1 MTPSSAQGS
10 PAAGV
15 APVPLLL
22 NRSEVGAL
30 LSLADCI
37 PAVESAFAAHAT
49 GAAFPPALMH
59 VDADG
64 GEFHYKAGGLR
75 LGERVYTAIKANG
88 GFFQNRARLGLPNIQ
103 GLIILADGS
112 NGCPLAVMDS
122 RDITWLRTAAATAV
136 AAKYLAR
143 PDARVATIAG
153 CGAQGRVQLQA
164 LTMARRL
171 TTVHVW
177 SRDVAKVDA
186 FARQMSAELSLE
198 VVPAP
203 SLAAAVGVSDI
214 VVTCTPARRFFVTQD
229 MVAPGTFI
237 AAVGA
242 DSPDKQEIDP
252 ALLARAAV
260 VCDLTDQCEHVGDL
274 HHAISAGLMK
284 RDQVRGELGAI
295 IAGQVVGRRSPDE
308 IVVFDSTGT
317 ALQDVAAAAAV
328 YERALASGRGLR
340 FPFTA

>member
-1 MTPSSAQGS
+1 MSTPNAS
-10 PAAGV
+10 PRT

-30 LSLADCI
+30 LTLADCI

-75 LGERVYTAIKANG
+75 LGDRVYTAIKANG
-88 GFFQNRARLGLPNIQ
+88 GFFQNRARHGLPNIQ
-103 GLIILADGS
+103 GLIILADGR

-136 AAKYLAR
+136 AANHLAR
-143 PDARVATIAG
+143 PDARVATVAG
-153 CGAQGRVQLQA
+153 CGAQARVQLQA
-164 LTMARRL
+164 LVKVRPL
-171 TTVHVW
+171 TTIHVW
-177 SRDVAKVDA
+177 SRDLAKASA
-186 FARQMSAELSLE
+186 FAAQMSAELGLAVE
-198 VVPAP
+198 PAP
-203 SLAAAVGVSDI
+203 SLPAAAAVSDI
-214 VVTCTPARRFFVTQD
+214 IVTCTPARKFFLERD

-252 ALLARAAV
+252 ELLAGTAV
-260 VCDLTDQCEHVGDL
+260 VCDLTDQCAHVGDL
-274 HHAISAGLMK
+274 HHAIAAGLMTAA
-284 RDQVRGELGAI
+284 QVRGELGAV
-295 IAGQVVGRRSPDE
+295 IAGRVIGRRSPEE
-308 IVVFDSTGT
+308 IIVFDSTGT

-328 YERALASGRGLR
+328 YERALAQGRGLP
-340 FPFTA
+340 FAFTA

>member
-1 MTPSSAQGS
+1 MTSSPSK
-10 PAAGV
+10 

-22 NRSEVGAL
+22 NRSDVSAL
-30 LSLADCI
+30 LTLADCI

-75 LGERVYTAIKANG
+75 LGDHVYTAIKANG

-103 GLIILADGS
+103 GLIILADGR

-143 PDARVATIAG
+143 PDARVATVVG
-153 CGAQGRVQLQA
+153 CGAQARVQLQGLA
-164 LTMARRL
+164 EVRTLDK
-171 TTVHVW
+171 VHVW
-177 SRDVAKVDA
+177 SRDPAKAAA
-186 FARQMSAELSLE
+186 FAQQMSAELSLA
-198 VVPAP
+198 VLPAS
-203 SLAAAVGVSDI
+203 SLQAAVGASDL
-214 VVTCTPARRFFVTQD
+214 VVTCTPARRFILERG

-252 ALLARAAV
+252 ALLASAVV
-260 VCDLTDQCEHVGDL
+260 VCDLTDQCAHVGDL
-274 HHAISAGLMK
+274 HHAIAAGLMT
-284 RDQVRGELGAI
+284 REQVRGELGAV
-295 IAGQVVGRRSPDE
+295 IAGRVEGRRSRDE
-308 IVVFDSTGT
+308 IIVFDSTGT

-328 YERALASGRGLR
+328 YERALAQGRGLP
-340 FPFTA
+340 FSFTA

>member
-1 MTPSSAQGS
+1 M
-10 PAAGV
+10 
-15 APVPLLL
+15 PLLL

-30 LSLADCI
+30 FSLADCI
-37 PAVESAFAAHAT
+37 PTVESAFAAHAT

-75 LGERVYTAIKANG
+75 VGERVYTAIKANG

-143 PDARVATIAG
+143 PDARIATIAG

-164 LTMARRL
+164 LTMVRCL

-177 SRDVAKVDA
+177 SRDPAKADA
-186 FARQMSAELSLE
+186 FANRMSAELGIE
-198 VVPAP
+198 VVPSA
-203 SLAAAVGVSDI
+203 SLASAVGRSDI
-214 VVTCTPARRFFVTQD
+214 VVTCTPARRFFLERD
-229 MVAPGTFI
+229 MVAPGTFV

-252 ALLARAAV
+252 GLLAGAAV
-260 VCDLTDQCEHVGDL
+260 VCDLADQCAQVGDL
-274 HHAISAGLMK
+274 HHAIAAGLMT
-284 RDQVRGELGAI
+284 RAQVRGELGAI
-295 IAGQVVGRRSPDE
+295 IAGQVLGRRSPEE

-328 YERALASGRGLR
+328 YERALALGRGQPVS
-340 FPFTA
+340 FSA

>member
-1 MTPSSAQGS
+1 MDSPGS
-10 PAAGV
+10 TLQI

-22 NRSEVGAL
+22 NRSDVSAL
-30 LSLADCI
+30 LTLADCI

-49 GAAFPPALMH
+49 GGAFPPALMH
-59 VDADG
+59 VDAEG

-103 GLIILADGS
+103 GLVILADGS

-143 PDARVATIAG
+143 PDARVATVAG
-153 CGAQGRVQLQA
+153 CGAQARVQMQA
-164 LTMARRL
+164 LVMARRL
-171 TTVHVW
+171 STVHVW
-177 SRDVAKVDA
+177 SRDPEKAVV
-186 FARQMSAELSLE
+186 FARQMSAELGLE
-198 VVPAP
+198 VVPAS
-203 SLAAAVGVSDI
+203 SLHAAVAASDI
-214 VVTCTPARRFFVTQD
+214 VVTCTPARRFFLERD
-229 MVAPGTFI
+229 MVGPGTFI

-252 ALLARAAV
+252 ELLAGAAV
-260 VCDLTDQCEHVGDL
+260 VCDLTEQCAHVGDL
-274 HHAISAGLMK
+274 HHAITAGLMTTE
-284 RDQVRGELGAI
+284 RVRGELGAI
-295 IAGQVVGRRSPDE
+295 IAGRVAGRRSPEE

-328 YERALASGRGLR
+328 YERALAQGRGLP
-340 FPFTA
+340 FSFTA